1 MTMPAHILGTLAL
14 PVLVAALCITAAFG
28 FAAIGMRRCALAAG
42 LGAAVVVGVPIGAA
56 LLDQAQQI
64 DWLPL
69 LRGVSDWL
77 QGF

>member
-1 MTMPAHILGTLAL
+1 MPAHILGTLAL

-56 LLDQAQQI
+56 LWGQI
-64 DWLPL
+64 YNFDWLPL
-69 LRGVSDWL
+69 LRGVSEL
-77 QGF
+77 IGGL